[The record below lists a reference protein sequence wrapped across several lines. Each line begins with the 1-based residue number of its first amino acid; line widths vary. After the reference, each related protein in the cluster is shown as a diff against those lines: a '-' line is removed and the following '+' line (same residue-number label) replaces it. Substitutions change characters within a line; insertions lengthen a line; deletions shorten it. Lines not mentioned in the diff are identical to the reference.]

1 MLTAIK
7 LCKHIRKVNI
17 HKLTASLKKEF
28 LLLWSDKAGLS
39 LMFAMPLL
47 LVFVITVIQ
56 DSALKVASE
65 NRVALLVA
73 NHDRGSSGEVLLDKL
88 QASGLFELSVQ
99 NELEERD
106 LNGELLSK
114 GRLMALYIPETFTE
128 GLEKSAREVSTL
140 MLRDLGMD
148 YDPKALV
155 LPVKPSVSFYFDP
168 VLQENFTYSI
178 QSIIRAYMTN
188 VETSLVIDRLYADTE
203 IEVSPDLLKEKMLS
217 NRVSINAFAASR
229 GKSGLQPNS
238 TQHNVPAWTIF
249 AMFFMVVSLGA
260 NVVKER
266 INGSF
271 LRLKTMPTSFFLV
284 IFSKMLVYVVVAVLQ
299 VALIFSIG
307 VYVFGRIGLHPLT
320 IPAHYGAFAMVVL
333 LSSLA
338 AVSYALLIGVFAKS
352 NEQANAF
359 GAISI
364 VLFAALGGIWVPT
377 FVMPDFMQV
386 ISKFSPLQWCLQGF
400 YILFLKE
407 GSWDDLK
414 WVILYLLL
422 FVGVCQL
429 GIYLKLRAEK
439 LV

>member
-1 MLTAIK
+1 
-7 LCKHIRKVNI
+7 
-17 HKLTASLKKEF
+17 
-28 LLLWSDKAGLS
+28 
-39 LMFAMPLL
+39 MFAMPLL